1 MTKGRQHT
9 THQLGEDD
17 RVQREDQLVPLD
29 NEERHQRITAALQR
43 GETKADRR
51 AQDHAVTHMKPLDAQ
66 GHDHDEHA
74 LDELLDQ
81 PDFERADEAGPA
93 QPVLEQ

>member
-1 MTKGRQHT
+1 
-9 THQLGEDD
+9 
-17 RVQREDQLVPLD
+17 
-29 NEERHQRITAALQR
+29 
-43 GETKADRR
+43 
-51 AQDHAVTHMKPLDAQ
+51 MKPLDAQ